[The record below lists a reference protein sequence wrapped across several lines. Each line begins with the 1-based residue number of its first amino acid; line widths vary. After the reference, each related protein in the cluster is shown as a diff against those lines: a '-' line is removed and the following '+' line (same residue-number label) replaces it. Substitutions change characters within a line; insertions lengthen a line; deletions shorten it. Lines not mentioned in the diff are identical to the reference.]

1 MIYALFFHVCVIYT
15 QVLFIYN
22 FFSKKLKKYRWPNT
36 ATLKSQKDKQIWVA
50 LRVHTEQK
58 QKTHQEKIKYVCN
71 LSNTNIVNSYNVCD
85 FDLYFQV
92 TSTVCSN
99 PNKQGMQNKKMQT
112 LFKDIVKTAEDVE
125 EYNKKYF
132 WLCSISKIV
141 SSLEL
146 NIICLGQNKLL
157 SRNLKSII
165 LTISVWQNRRRP
177 QTYKFKSYLSMCF
190 WQIVTLHVYV
200 VQTLIK
206 ADLLWGNKLF
216 IWNF

>member
-1 MIYALFFHVCVIYT
+1 MHYFFMFVW
-15 QVLFIYN
+15 FIHK
-22 FFSKKLKKYRWPNT
+22 FFSFILKKYRWPTT

-112 LFKDIVKTAEDVE
+112 LFKDILKTAKDVE
-125 EYNKKYF
+125 E
-132 WLCSISKIV
+132 LI
-141 SSLEL
+141 
-146 NIICLGQNKLL
+146 
-157 SRNLKSII
+157 KSI
-165 LTISVWQNRRRP
+165 LGSAQ
-177 QTYKFKSYLSMCF
+177 S
-190 WQIVTLHVYV
+190 
-200 VQTLIK
+200 
-206 ADLLWGNKLF
+206 AKLF
-216 IWNF
+216 PA